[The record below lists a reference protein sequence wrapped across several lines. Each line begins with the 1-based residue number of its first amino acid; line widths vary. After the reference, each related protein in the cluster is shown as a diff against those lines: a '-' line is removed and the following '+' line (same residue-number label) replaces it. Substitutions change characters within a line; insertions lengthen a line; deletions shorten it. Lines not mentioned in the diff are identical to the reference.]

1 MPHFTAIALDR
12 LLEPGAS
19 KSVDMP
25 VPSNKYPVPKPKPK
39 TSPPELKRPLPNSNL
54 ERGNST
60 SVIERKCNR
69 PQISPGLYATP
80 ASTPL
85 PDSPTSFH
93 PSPYIINHKRRG
105 PRLLKSFSEEDLAS
119 RKKELEK
126 VEVNGNV
133 NNGENEVVDLSNGHS
148 ATFFNPSSV
157 EGEFVNDVNGC
168 PGKEDVV
175 NGVRDC
181 PIEVGCVNASHGDE
195 IESSSVQL
203 GTSNTR
209 KDLAMEKGVLK
220 PIEQNVERNGDSDD
234 FFDPQDSMSYT
245 SNTDAEDTAA
255 VGISMKLAAC
265 LPAGEFYDAWE
276 ELSSESGLQPSPSPN
291 HNGAELREMRLS
303 LLMEIEK
310 RKQAEE
316 GLDNMQSQWQ
326 RIRQELAPVG
336 LSLPACPVDVQESD
350 QPSDVNPVEEIC
362 QQIYLARFVS
372 ESIGRGIAKAEAEI
386 EMEAQVEAKNFEIAR
401 LLDRLHYYET
411 VNQEMCQRNQEVI
424 ETARRNRQI
433 RKRRRKWIWGSI
445 AAAITLGTTALAWSY
460 LPAMRGPSSASDS
473 HAPEHDDTAT

>member
-39 TSPPELKRPLPNSNL
+39 PKTSPPELKRPLPNSNL
-54 ERGNST
+54 ERRNST
-60 SVIERKCNR
+60 SVKERKCNR

-148 ATFFNPSSV
+148 VTFFTPGSV
-157 EGEFVNDVNGC
+157 EGEFVNDVNGY
-168 PGKEDVV
+168 PGKEDAV

-181 PIEVGCVNASHGDE
+181 PIEVGCVNGSHGGE
-195 IESSSVQL
+195 IGSSSVQL
-203 GTSNTR
+203 GNSNTR
-209 KDLAMEKGVLK
+209 KDLAMAKDVLK
-220 PIEQNVERNGDSDD
+220 PIEQNEERNGDSDD
-234 FFDPQDSMSYT
+234 FFDPRDSMSYT

-255 VGISMKLAAC
+255 VESSMKLAASV
-265 LPAGEFYDAWE
+265 PVGEFYDAWE
-276 ELSSESGLQPSPSPN
+276 GTWVFVSCIILPDCFTLVDHVVVRKVIAACSSFCYLLASYSLASCFESATFKKYLIACCSYDAG
-291 HNGAELREMRLS
+291 ES
-303 LLMEIEK
+303 LLLLHFLYVVLGPFFCI
-310 RKQAEE
+310 AFII
-316 GLDNMQSQWQ
+316 LLVIS
-326 RIRQELAPVG
+326 
-336 LSLPACPVDVQESD
+336 SLVWHT
-350 QPSDVNPVEEIC
+350 
-362 QQIYLARFVS
+362 F
-372 ESIGRGIAKAEAEI
+372 IANHI
-386 EMEAQVEAKNFEIAR
+386 F
-401 LLDRLHYYET
+401 
-411 VNQEMCQRNQEVI
+411 CF
-424 ETARRNRQI
+424 
-433 RKRRRKWIWGSI
+433 
-445 AAAITLGTTALAWSY
+445 
-460 LPAMRGPSSASDS
+460 
-473 HAPEHDDTAT
+473 